1 MPCDCSGATRS
12 LCRGSRRTAGVLRSK
27 SSQWLG
33 ALRRVRTRLCWARAS
48 GAPLSGR
55 RAVARLRA
63 RGMGLGA
70 IPGRES
76 KRMLAKLQSEIDA
89 TSLERLLVEGKELD
103 QEAVCALTLE
113 SAPG

>member
-1 MPCDCSGATRS
+1 
-12 LCRGSRRTAGVLRSK
+12 
-27 SSQWLG
+27 
-33 ALRRVRTRLCWARAS
+33 
-48 GAPLSGR
+48 
-55 RAVARLRA
+55 
-63 RGMGLGA
+63 MGLGA

-113 SAPG
+113 SAPGG